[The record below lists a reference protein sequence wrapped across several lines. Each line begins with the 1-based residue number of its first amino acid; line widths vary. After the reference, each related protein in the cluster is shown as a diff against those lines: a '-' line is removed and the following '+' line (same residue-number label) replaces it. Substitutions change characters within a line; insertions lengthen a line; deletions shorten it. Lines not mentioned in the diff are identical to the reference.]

1 MLRQSIVPNALP
13 LHLFAMRV
21 IYAAFLALFILT
33 ATISAAISYHPSA
46 AWTRFALF
54 MLGVV
59 IALALS
65 RFSHSILRIVFTS
78 CGLFAIYYLFANDWS
93 FRLGKLPSFD
103 PMLHALTNFGGFL
116 PRSLLHPNTAGGVI
130 AMLLP
135 FQFTAMLKLNNDA
148 HSLRMSFIRHI
159 LLIPFISLLA
169 SAAVLLFT
177 LSRGAW
183 LALVI
188 VATLACVWLIFK
200 NRRAFAFAIL
210 SLAVAFIAF
219 VILYGFDATIDLLW
233 SGRGSNW
240 RDHIQLIPD
249 YWLTGVGFDGFSLT
263 FSSYVMLVHVLFMN
277 HAHNLY
283 LNLWLFQGL
292 FGLVAFVGMIV
303 VLARQNIVMLETQRI
318 SKTIEGESL
327 WRLAGLCSLGV
338 ILIHGL
344 FDDPFHG
351 NDGALI
357 SLLFIPLGVL
367 MRAFSKEPWR
377 TQAAIRFALSAV
389 AFAAVFVCVIAFVPR
404 ANAAWQANLGALRQ
418 TQIELSRY
426 QIDTYQTWG
435 MQDKLRKTLDLSDA
449 KTHYEAA
456 LKADTS
462 NAVAHRR
469 LGQIAL
475 TMGEYDLAREHLEAS
490 FSTDPNH
497 RATRQ
502 LLGEIYAL
510 SGDLEQA
517 SQIWQSLRAE
527 QGQLESRFNWH
538 EFFIEDHA
546 SAARVRAA
554 IDLTQSQSK
563 K

>member
-1 MLRQSIVPNALP
+1 
-13 LHLFAMRV
+13 
-21 IYAAFLALFILT
+21 
-33 ATISAAISYHPSA
+33 
-46 AWTRFALF
+46 
-54 MLGVV
+54 
-59 IALALS
+59 
-65 RFSHSILRIVFTS
+65 
-78 CGLFAIYYLFANDWS
+78 
-93 FRLGKLPSFD
+93 
-103 PMLHALTNFGGFL
+103 
-116 PRSLLHPNTAGGVI
+116 
-130 AMLLP
+130 
-135 FQFTAMLKLNNDA
+135 
-148 HSLRMSFIRHI
+148 
-159 LLIPFISLLA
+159 
-169 SAAVLLFT
+169 
-177 LSRGAW
+177 
-183 LALVI
+183 
-188 VATLACVWLIFK
+188 
-200 NRRAFAFAIL
+200 
-210 SLAVAFIAF
+210 
-219 VILYGFDATIDLLW
+219 
-233 SGRGSNW
+233 
-240 RDHIQLIPD
+240 
-249 YWLTGVGFDGFSLT
+249 
-263 FSSYVMLVHVLFMN
+263 
-277 HAHNLY
+277 
-283 LNLWLFQGL
+283 
-292 FGLVAFVGMIV
+292 
-303 VLARQNIVMLETQRI
+303 
-318 SKTIEGESL
+318 
-327 WRLAGLCSLGV
+327 V

-367 MRAFSKEPWR
+367 MRTFFKEPWR

-389 AFAAVFVCVIAFVPR
+389 AFAAVFVCVIAFVPK

-435 MQDKLRKTLDLSDA
+435 MQDKLRKTLNLRDA
-449 KTHYEAA
+449 TTLYEAA
-456 LKADTS
+456 LKADAS

-510 SGDLEQA
+510 SGDLAQA